1 MLLNV
6 NDSEYTII
14 IQDIM
19 KSFHTKKFPAKI
31 IGTLLFAA
39 PKRAVS
45 GKLKGVKKMQ
55 HYKKSLMITLV
66 IDRICIAVWI
76 ACLFLVPQI
85 ARWYD
90 MYSNKESIF
99 IQLVILLY
107 LAMIPAAIILV
118 KINTLLSNIQIEKVF
133 EHDNV
138 KCLKII
144 SYCCFVIAV
153 LAAIMIY
160 WRILAFVVVVAFGF
174 VGLLLRVLKN
184 VFEQAVVLREEN
196 DLTV

>member
-1 MLLNV
+1 M
-6 NDSEYTII
+6 
-14 IQDIM
+14 
-19 KSFHTKKFPAKI
+19 
-31 IGTLLFAA
+31 LFAELKKA
-39 PKRAVS
+39 QDK
-45 GKLKGVKKMQ
+45 KGVLKMQ

-76 ACLFLVPQI
+76 ACLFLVPQL

-99 IQLVILLY
+99 TQLVVLMY
-107 LAMIPAAIILV
+107 LAMIPAAIIL
-118 KINTLLSNIQIEKVF
+118 IRLNTLLSNIRSGQIF

-138 KCLKII
+138 NCLRVI
-144 SYCCFVIAV
+144 SYSCFIIAVIAAV
-153 LAAIMIY
+153 MIY

-184 VFEQAVVLREEN
+184 VFEQAVLLREEN